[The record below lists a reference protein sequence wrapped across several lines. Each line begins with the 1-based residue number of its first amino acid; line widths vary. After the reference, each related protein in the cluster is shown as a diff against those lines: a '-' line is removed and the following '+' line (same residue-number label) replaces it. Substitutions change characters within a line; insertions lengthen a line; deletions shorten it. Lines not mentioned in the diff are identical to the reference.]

1 MLSETKIISIFC
13 IVDDMLKACGHKE
26 DIRIRVSDSEIITTA
41 IISAL
46 YFGGHQHNAI
56 GFVRMSKLMPAMVCK
71 SRFSRRLH
79 RLQPLI
85 FNMFY
90 QIGQWLKDMAGASEY
105 VIDSFPVAV
114 CDNIRIIKSTTNDS
128 SGRKQHIWG

>member
-1 MLSETKIISIFC
+1 LIVLSYHKKNYHAMLSEAKIISIFC

-46 YFGGHQHNAI
+46 YFGATSTMLS
-56 GFVRMSKLMPAMVCK
+56 V
-71 SRFSRRLH
+71 
-79 RLQPLI
+79 
-85 FNMFY
+85 
-90 QIGQWLKDMAGASEY
+90 EE
-105 VIDSFPVAV
+105 
-114 CDNIRIIKSTTNDS
+114 TTNDS